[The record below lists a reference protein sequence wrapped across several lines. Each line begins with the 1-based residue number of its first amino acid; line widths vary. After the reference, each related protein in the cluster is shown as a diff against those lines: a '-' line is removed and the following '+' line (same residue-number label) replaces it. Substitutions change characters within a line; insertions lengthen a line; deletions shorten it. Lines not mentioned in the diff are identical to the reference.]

1 MGGGAGSAGNFMDAG
16 GWGADSEVAF
26 LRDGHL
32 DSLGK
37 KSPQCRGKYCLEG
50 SVLGVRNMAQE
61 VSALCQHCIDWV
73 IPALGR
79 WR

>member
-1 MGGGAGSAGNFMDAG
+1 MDAG

-26 LRDGHL
+26 LRDSHL

-37 KSPQCRGKYCLEG
+37 KRPQCRGKYCLKG
-50 SVLGVRNMAQE
+50 SVLGVGNVAQE
-61 VSALCQHCIDWV
+61 VSALCQLCIDWV
-73 IPALGR
+73 IPALRR

>member
-1 MGGGAGSAGNFMDAG
+1 MWGAGSAGNFMDAG

-26 LRDGHL
+26 LRGGHL

-50 SVLGVRNMAQE
+50 SVLGVGNVAQE
-61 VSALCQHCIDWV
+61 VSALCQHCIDWD

>member
-1 MGGGAGSAGNFMDAG
+1 MQGTSWMLEGGELTLL
-16 GWGADSEVAF
+16 SEVAF

-37 KSPQCRGKYCLEG
+37 KSPQCRGKYCLKG
-50 SVLGVRNMAQE
+50 SVLGVGNVAQE